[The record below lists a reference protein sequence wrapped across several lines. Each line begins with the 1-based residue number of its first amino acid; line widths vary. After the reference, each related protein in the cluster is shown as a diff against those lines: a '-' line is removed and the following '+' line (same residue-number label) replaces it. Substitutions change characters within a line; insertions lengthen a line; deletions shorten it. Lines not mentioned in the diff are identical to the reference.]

1 MVKKGAKYMRLTF
14 LGAAGMVTGSSYLL
28 EIGSKKYLVD
38 CGMFQGSKAIVALN
52 RRPFSYNPA
61 DIDGVF
67 LTHAHIDHS
76 GLIPRLCK
84 SGFKGPIY
92 ATKVTAE
99 LCSIML
105 PDSGHIQEFDAEI
118 ANRKGQ
124 RAGYKAV
131 EPLYTV
137 DEAYACLQQFSP
149 VSYDAEVKLSDE
161 ITISFRD
168 AGHILGSSMVEIWL
182 TENGETA
189 KFLFSG
195 DLGQPDQPIIK
206 DPVKIAHADYV
217 VVESTYGARKH
228 DPSDPVELL
237 ATYINDTVA
246 KGGNLIIPSF
256 AVGRTQTLL
265 YHLHTLFKGGLIP
278 DIPVIIDSPLAISA
292 TDIFLKNSQEY
303 DSEAYDMLYKDHDHP
318 LRLPQL
324 TYTKTSDESKA
335 INKLGRPA
343 IIISASG
350 MADAGRVLHHLKHN
364 LWRPES
370 SVLFVGYQAQGSMG
384 RRLLEGVKKVKIMG
398 EEISVKAKI
407 YNLDGFSAHA
417 DQDQLM
423 TWLGK
428 FETKPANIFIVHGEQ
443 EMAEPFAQLINEK
456 FGIPTYIP
464 RYGDSVAIAGREWK
478 IEPTAIIAVEP
489 AVQQLR
495 DYLADMEREY
505 AELRLKLEDTVATN
519 AGKLPDALSRADKM
533 LNDLSS

>member
-1 MVKKGAKYMRLTF
+1 MRLTF

-28 EIGSKKYLVD
+28 EIGSKKFLID
-38 CGMFQGSKAIVALN
+38 CGLFQGSKAIVALN

-61 DIDGVF
+61 DIDGVL

-84 SGFKGPIY
+84 SGFKGPVY
-92 ATKVTAE
+92 ATKVTTE

-105 PDSGHIQEFDAEI
+105 PDSGHIQEFEAEI

-124 RAGYKAV
+124 RAGRKTV

-149 VSYDAEVKLSDE
+149 VAYDAKLELADG
-161 ITISFRD
+161 ITVAFRD
-168 AGHILGSSMVEIWL
+168 AGHILGSSMVEIWI
-182 TENGETA
+182 TENGGTV

-206 DPVKIAHADYV
+206 DPTMIAQADYI
-217 VVESTYGARKH
+217 VVESTYGARQH
-228 DPSDPVELL
+228 EQEDPVELL
-237 ATYINDTVA
+237 ATYVNDTVA
-246 KGGNLIIPSF
+246 RGGNLIIPSF

-265 YHLHTLFKGGLIP
+265 YHLNMLFKGGLIP

-303 DSEAYDMLYKDHDHP
+303 DREAYDMLYKDNQHP
-318 LRLPQL
+318 LQLPQL
-324 TYTKTSDESKA
+324 TYTKTADESKA
-335 INKLGRPA
+335 INKLDRPA

-370 SVLFVGYQAQGSMG
+370 AVLFVGYQAQGSMG
-384 RRLLEGVKKVKIMG
+384 RRLLEGIKKVKIMG

-428 FETKPANIFIVHGEQ
+428 FESKPASIFIVHGEE
-443 EMAEPFAQLINEK
+443 EMAEPFAQLIDEK
-456 FGIPTYIP
+456 FGIATYVP
-464 RYGDSVAIAGREWK
+464 QYGDSVLITGRDWK
-478 IEPTAIIAVEP
+478 IEPSAIEAVEP

-495 DYLADMEREY
+495 DYLAEMEREY
-505 AELRLKLEDTVATN
+505 AELRLKLEDAVAIN
-519 AGKLPDALSRADKM
+519 AGKLPDALRRADKIRTFTRKT
-533 LNDLSS
+533 LKDL

>member
-1 MVKKGAKYMRLTF
+1 MRLTF

-28 EIGSKKYLVD
+28 EIGTKKFLVD
-38 CGMFQGSKAIVALN
+38 CGMFQGSKAIIALN

-61 DIDGVF
+61 DIDGVL

-124 RAGYKAV
+124 RAGHKPV

-137 DEAYACLQQFSP
+137 DEAYACLKQFSP
-149 VSYDAEVKLSDE
+149 VAYNTEVKLSE
-161 ITISFRD
+161 EVTISFRE
-168 AGHILGSSMVEIWL
+168 AGHILGSSMIEIWV

-189 KFLFSG
+189 KILFSG

-206 DPVKIAHADYV
+206 DPTMIAHADYV
-217 VVESTYGARKH
+217 IVESTYGARKH

-237 ATYINDTVA
+237 AKYINDTVE
-246 KGGNLIIPSF
+246 KGGNIIIPSF

-278 DIPVIIDSPLAISA
+278 DMPVIIDSPLAISA

-303 DSEAYDMLYKDHDHP
+303 DKEAYDMLYKDHDHP

-350 MADAGRVLHHLKHN
+350 MADAGRILHHLKHN

-428 FETKPANIFIVHGEQ
+428 FETKPANIFIVHGE
-443 EMAEPFAQLINEK
+443 EDMSEPFAQLINEK
-456 FGIPTYIP
+456 FGISTYIP
-464 RYGDSVAIAGREWK
+464 HYGDSAMIAGRDWK
-478 IEPTAIIAVEP
+478 IEPSTVTAVEP

-495 DYLADMEREY
+495 DYLAEMEKEY
-505 AELRLKLEDTVATN
+505 AELRLKLEDSVATN
-519 AGKLPDALSRADKM
+519 SGKLPDALSRADKIRAFTKKM
-533 LNDLSS
+533 LSDLSS

>member
-1 MVKKGAKYMRLTF
+1 MRLTF

-28 EIGSKKYLVD
+28 ETGSKKFLVD
-38 CGMFQGSKAIVALN
+38 CGMFQGSKAIAALN

-61 DIDGVF
+61 EIDGVL

-84 SGFKGPIY
+84 SGFKGPVY

-105 PDSGHIQEFDAEI
+105 PDSGHIQEFEAEI

-124 RAGYKAV
+124 RAGRKTE

-137 DEAYACLQQFSP
+137 EEAYACLQQFSP
-149 VSYDAEVKLSDE
+149 VPYDTKIQLTDE
-161 ITISFRD
+161 ITVSFRD
-168 AGHILGSSMVEIWL
+168 AGHILGSSMVEIWI
-182 TENGETA
+182 TENGDTA
-189 KFLFSG
+189 KLLFSG

-206 DPVKIAHADYV
+206 DPTPITQADYI

-228 DPSDPVELL
+228 DQEDPVELL

-303 DSEAYDMLYKDHDHP
+303 DHEAYDMLYKDHDHP
-318 LRLPQL
+318 LQLPQL

-370 SVLFVGYQAQGSMG
+370 AVLFVGYQAQGSMG
-384 RRLLEGVKKVKIMG
+384 RRLLEGIKKVKIMG

-417 DQDQLM
+417 DQDQLL

-428 FETKPANIFIVHGEQ
+428 FESKPANIFIVHGEE

-456 FGIPTYIP
+456 FGFSTYIP
-464 RYGDSVAIAGREWK
+464 QYGDSVLIAGRDWK
-478 IEPTAIIAVEP
+478 IEPSAVTAVEP

-495 DYLADMEREY
+495 DYLAEMEREY
-505 AELRLKLEDTVATN
+505 AELRLKLEDAVAIN
-519 AGKLPDALSRADKM
+519 AGKLPEALSRADKIRAFTRKT
-533 LNDLSS
+533 LNDL

>member
-1 MVKKGAKYMRLTF
+1 MRLTF

-28 EIGSKKYLVD
+28 EVGQKKFLVD
-38 CGMFQGSKAIVALN
+38 CGMFQGSKAISALN
-52 RRPFSYNPA
+52 RRPFLYNPA
-61 DIDGVF
+61 DIDGVL

-76 GLIPRLCK
+76 GLLPRLCK

-124 RAGYKAV
+124 RAGRKPV

-137 DEAYACLQQFSP
+137 DEAYACLKQFSP
-149 VSYDAEVKLSDE
+149 MMYDAELQLCEEVVL
-161 ITISFRD
+161 TFRE
-168 AGHILGSSMVEIWL
+168 AGHILGSSMVEL
-182 TENGETA
+182 VVTENGETA
-189 KFLFSG
+189 KVLFSG

-206 DPVKIAHADYV
+206 DPAVIEHADYV
-217 VVESTYGARKH
+217 IIESTYGDRTH
-228 DPSDPVELL
+228 DSSDPVENL
-237 ATYINDTVA
+237 AQYINDSVA
-246 KGGNLIIPSF
+246 KGGNIIIPSF
-256 AVGRTQTLL
+256 AVGRTQTIL
-265 YHLHTLFKGGLIP
+265 YHLHRLFKEGLIP

-303 DSEAYDMLYKDHDHP
+303 DREAYEMLYNDHDHP
-318 LRLPQL
+318 LQLPQL

-350 MADAGRVLHHLKHN
+350 MADAGRILHHLKHN

-370 SVLFVGYQAQGSMG
+370 TVLFVGYQAQGSLG

-407 YNLDGFSAHA
+407 VNLEGFSAHA
-417 DQDQLM
+417 DKDQLT
-423 TWLGK
+423 TWLGNFK
-428 FETKPANIFIVHGEQ
+428 TKPANIFVVHGEHD
-443 EMAEPFAQLINEK
+443 MSEPFAALITDK
-456 FGIPTYIP
+456 FGIPTYVP
-464 RYGDSVAIAGREWK
+464 KYGDSALMTGRSWQ
-478 IEPTAIIAVEP
+478 IEPSAVTAVEP
-489 AVQQLR
+489 AVLQLR
-495 DYLADMEREY
+495 EYLADLEKEY
-505 AELRLKLEDTVATN
+505 AEFRQRLEDLVAVN
-519 AGKLPDALSRADKM
+519 AGKLHEVLNRVDKIRAFIRKTF
-533 LNDLSS
+533 NDLWS

>member
-1 MVKKGAKYMRLTF
+1 MRLTF

-28 EIGSKKYLVD
+28 EIGTKKFLVD
-38 CGMFQGSKAIVALN
+38 CGMFQGSKAIIALN
-52 RRPFSYNPA
+52 RRPFLYNPA
-61 DIDGVF
+61 DIDGVL

-76 GLIPRLCK
+76 GLLPRLCN

-124 RAGYKAV
+124 RAGRKPV

-137 DEAYACLQQFSP
+137 DEAYASLKQFSP
-149 VSYDAEVKLSDE
+149 VAYDTEVKLSDE
-161 ITISFRD
+161 VAIIFRE
-168 AGHILGSSMVEIWL
+168 AGHILGSSMVEILL
-182 TENGETA
+182 TENGETT

-206 DPVKIAHADYV
+206 DPAVISQADYIV
-217 VVESTYGARKH
+217 IESTYGARQH

-237 ATYINDTVA
+237 AKYINDTVER
-246 KGGNLIIPSF
+246 GGNVIIPSF

-318 LRLPQL
+318 LNLPQL

-335 INKLGRPA
+335 INKLGKPA

-350 MADAGRVLHHLKHN
+350 MADAGRILHHLKHN

-370 SVLFVGYQAQGSMG
+370 TVLFVGYQAQGSMG
-384 RRLLEGVKKVKIMG
+384 RRLLEGIKKVKIMG
-398 EEISVKAKI
+398 EEISVRANI
-407 YNLDGFSAHA
+407 VRLDGFSAHA
-417 DQDQLM
+417 DQDQLT

-428 FETKPANIFIVHGEQ
+428 FQSKPANIFIVHGES
-443 EMAEPFAQLINEK
+443 EMSEPFAQLINDR

-464 RYGDSVAIAGREWK
+464 KFGDSAIITGRSWQ
-478 IEPTAIIAVEP
+478 IEPSAITALEP

-495 DYLADMEREY
+495 DYLAETEKEY
-505 AELRLKLEDTVATN
+505 TEFRLKLEDQVATN
-519 AGKLPDALSRADKM
+519 AGKLPDALRRVDKIRAFVKKT
-533 LNDLSS
+533 LNELWS